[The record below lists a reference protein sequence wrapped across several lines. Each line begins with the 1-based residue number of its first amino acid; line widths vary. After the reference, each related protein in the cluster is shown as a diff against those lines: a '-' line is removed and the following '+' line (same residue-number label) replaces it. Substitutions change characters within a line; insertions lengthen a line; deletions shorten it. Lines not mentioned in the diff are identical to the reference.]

1 MFSMVLLMVCN
12 MRYVHI
18 VHRGLAHIYNYVQK
32 SVIREISTVGFVEYK
47 LVCEQEMCKTYTQ

>member
-1 MFSMVLLMVCN
+1 MVLLMVCN

-47 LVCEQEMCKTYTQ
+47 LVCEQEMRKTYTQ